1 MTTFTSEDRESAQ
14 KSICNECA
22 NKDHEIQILKKCLYA
37 FQCASINL
45 ANNCK
50 DSYDTVC
57 KPSICN
63 CHSSGEKD
71 D

>member
-14 KSICNECA
+14 KSICKECV

-37 FQCASINL
+37 FQCASIDL
-45 ANNCK
+45 EKKCK

-57 KPSICN
+57 KPSICD
-63 CHSSGEKD
+63 CQERQQKK
-71 D
+71 